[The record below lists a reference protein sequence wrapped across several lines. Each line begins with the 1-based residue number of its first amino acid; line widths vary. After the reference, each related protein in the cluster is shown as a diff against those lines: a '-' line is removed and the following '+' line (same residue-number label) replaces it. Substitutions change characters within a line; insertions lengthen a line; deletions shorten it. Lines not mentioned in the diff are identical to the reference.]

1 MTKLKDIILYTM
13 LLITLFNFGFTYS
26 QQSEKVT
33 INGFIYD
40 SKTGEALIG
49 ANAHIEGSNL
59 GATSNL
65 SGFFAIPGVTIGK
78 HTLIVSFMGYKN
90 QAVNLNVKKSS
101 SDVIKVMLKENV
113 VETQEIVIKGDSVR
127 TIDKLF
133 IKPVSRVELNAT
145 QINNIPRVIEADLLR
160 SLQTIPGIQPLS
172 DFSSSLY
179 VRGGTPDQNLYLIDG
194 TDVYNPEH
202 AFGLFSTFN
211 TSAIKKVELSK
222 GGFSAEYGGR
232 LSSILNVT
240 NLDGNRYNFKGEA
253 NISLIAA
260 SATLQAPLGSIGSIS
275 GSLRRT
281 YIDVTY
287 AKVVKEIPDY
297 YFYDGNVKAYFDLDE
312 KDKLTVSFYGGQD
325 KLNFVFDKDKPN
337 SLGFNYDWGNT
348 TGSINWKRIFNP
360 GMFANFWITASRFSS
375 NFDFNDVGFSE
386 KNEISDISVK
396 GNLEYY
402 ITKDFN
408 LKFGFENKIL
418 HGSLKEEFPG
428 GLVDA
433 DEHRNQYSAY
443 ITSNYKPV
451 ESLDIETGLRYD
463 FFRTAK
469 NYQNLDPRFTLRY
482 RLSELS
488 NLKFSA
494 GVFHQYLNRMPRLF
508 LASIW
513 STSDQYTKGSSAN
526 HFILGY
532 QREIDQIYELEVEAY
547 YKQYFNV
554 YSYNQTF
561 LTDIS
566 PDSYNSKGEPIYTQ
580 SKSLYNRGDS
590 KSYGIEFL
598 LRKDYGAVTGWV
610 GYSYSITKTMTDGIN
625 QNKYYNPRHD
635 RTHTVNVITNVNIND
650 FFAELKGESGSAGNS
665 KWLLGLNFIYASGQP
680 ITLPNSVYY
689 NNQLPDWNDN
699 KNNLNLFPA
708 DINSAKLPAYI
719 RMDISL
725 TWEKNYGSWVL
736 APYLQ
741 IFNVGNRK
749 NTWFVTYDNKIENGV
764 AKQEVKNTNMMPIL
778 PSIGVNIKF

>member
-1 MTKLKDIILYTM
+1 MKKQRKFLISILMFLTIICNTGA
-13 LLITLFNFGFTYS
+13 FA
-26 QQSEKVT
+26 QVKEKTT
-33 INGFIYD
+33 INGFVHD

-49 ANAHIEGSNL
+49 ANVHIEGTNL
-59 GATSNL
+59 GASTNL
-65 SGFFAIPGVTIGK
+65 SGFFAIPGVQVGK
-78 HTLIVSFMGYKN
+78 QTLIVSFMGYKN
-90 QAVNLNVKKSS
+90 QAVKINVKKSGN
-101 SDVIKVMLKENV
+101 DVIKVMLKEDV
-113 VETQEIVIKGDSVR
+113 VETQEIVVKGDSLK

-133 IKPVSRVELNAT
+133 IKPVSGVELNAT

-179 VRGGTPDQNLYLIDG
+179 VRGGTPDQNLYIIDG

-240 NLDGNRYNFKGEA
+240 NIDGNRYNFKGEA

-260 SATLQAPLGSIGSIS
+260 STTLQAPLGSLGSIS
-275 GSLRRT
+275 GSIRRT

-287 AKVVKEIPDY
+287 AKMVKEIPDY
-297 YFYDGNVKAYFDLDE
+297 YFYDGNIKAFLDLDE
-312 KDKLTVSFYGGQD
+312 KDKLTISYYGGRD
-325 KLNFVFDKDKPN
+325 KLNFKFDKDKPN
-337 SLGFNYDWGNT
+337 SLGFDYEWGNS
-348 TGSINWKRIFNP
+348 TGSVNWKRIFNP
-360 GMFANFWITASRFSS
+360 GLFANFWITASRFSS
-375 NFDFNDVGFSE
+375 NFNFADVGVTE
-386 KNEISDISVK
+386 KNEISDISFK
-396 GNLEYY
+396 GNIEYY

-433 DEHRNQYSAY
+433 DEHRNHYSAY
-443 ITSNYKPV
+443 ITSNYKPI
-451 ESLDIETGLRYD
+451 ESLSIETGLRYD
-463 FFRTAK
+463 FFRTAV
-469 NYQNLDPRFTLRY
+469 NYQNLDPRLTIRY

-494 GVFHQYLNRMPRLF
+494 GVFHQYLDRMPRLF

-513 STSDQYTKGSSAN
+513 SSADQYTKGSSAN

-532 QREIDQIYELEVEAY
+532 QREIGKIYEFEIEAY
-547 YKQYFNV
+547 YKRYFNV

-561 LTDIS
+561 LTEIT
-566 PDSYNSKGEPIYTQ
+566 PDAYSSNGDPIYTQ
-580 SKSLYNRGDS
+580 SKYLYNRGDS
-590 KSYGIEFL
+590 KSYGLELL
-598 LRKDYGAVTGWV
+598 LRKDYGAVTGWI
-610 GYSYSITKTMTDGIN
+610 GYSYSVTKTMTDGLN
-625 QNKYYNPRHD
+625 NNKYYNPRHD
-635 RTHTVNVITNVNIND
+635 RTHTVNAITNININD
-650 FFAELKGESGSAGNS
+650 FFAELRGESGSISSS
-665 KWLLGLNFIYASGQP
+665 KWQLGINFIYASGQP
-680 ITLPNSVYY
+680 ITLPSSVYY
-689 NNQLPDWNDN
+689 INQLPDWNDN

-708 DINSAKLPAYI
+708 DINSAKLPDYI

-725 TWEKNYGSWVL
+725 TWEKNYGSWIL
-736 APYLQ
+736 APYIQ

-749 NTWFVTYDNKIENGV
+749 NTWFITYDNKVENGV
-764 AKQEVKNTNMMPIL
+764 AKQEIKNVNMMPIL